1 MNVKTA
7 KLIYNE
13 CKITLQRV
21 LRCSRNEEARK
32 LYEMTAMKNV
42 NSDTIVNKAFS
53 QDLPNNKIKDK
64 CKSIVNK
71 EITES
76 VWDNF
81 MGLKEKCIL
90 IEQIIEVFM
99 VKDIQSWQILVKR
112 LSINIHNL
120 CRRYLVM
127 SLTNNSNLKRWTISN
142 SKLRSLCTK
151 KQTFNHCL
159 QELNRY
165 TWRHNSIIQ
174 TFCDHLLKPR
184 DTVQIPTTKSH
195 NYRSATKRSITLCE
209 TRYCHLV
216 NTKRLDIKKLKASS
230 SPLHQ
235 ISN

>member
-7 KLIYNE
+7 KLIYNG

-64 CKSIVNK
+64 CKSILNK

-112 LSINIHNL
+112 LSINIHNF

-142 SKLRSLCTK
+142 SELCSLCTK

-159 QELNRY
+159 QALNRY
-165 TWRHNSIIQ
+165 MWRHNSIIR

-184 DTVQIPTTKSH
+184 DTVQITTTKSH
-195 NYRSATKRSITLCE
+195 NYRSATKRSITPCE

-216 NTKRLDIKKLKASS
+216 NIKRLDIKKLKASS